1 MPQPPTSLLAQF
13 AVQCSNAAQRLGIK
27 TVVIAARDPVT
38 NQTDVIASPGAMEDL
53 RPVLGEKLGLNGPDE
68 SETAWPG

>member
-27 TVVIAARDPVT
+27 YIVIAARDPNT
-38 NQTDVIASPGAMEDL
+38 KQPDVIASPGGMDNL
-53 RPVLGEKLGLNGPDE
+53 REVLGEKLGLNGPDE